1 MILLDLQ
8 KNDRISIYLVL
19 SLLSML
25 FCVTLLVAS
34 TVGVIRAIAG
44 SLDLDFTYNFT
55 KSALPNVSS
64 IQSADQV
71 QMKLPGWEIFL
82 KAHSD

>member
-1 MILLDLQ
+1 MILLELQ

-64 IQSADQV
+64 IHSADQV